1 MSLEILKVLGGIF
14 KGAPALPPPMQGND
28 AIVHGTIQGS
38 ADGVPADFRG
48 RAVRIDATD
57 IAAAAGDLGCE
68 IAAVRAVI
76 AVEAGGGSGF
86 LPDGR
91 PKILFEAHVFS
102 RETQG
107 RFDGSH
113 PRVSSPVWNRLLY
126 SGGAGE
132 YTRLAEAIAL
142 DRKAA
147 LRSASWGLF
156 QIMGN
161 NHDRCGYGTVNA
173 FVAAMCDDE
182 ANHLHAFMAFCRSG
196 GLDRHLRSK
205 DWASFARG
213 YNGANYAANRYDTK
227 LAAAYAQ
234 AKR

>member
-1 MSLEILKVLGGIF
+1 MSLEILKALAAIF
-14 KGAPALPPPMQGND
+14 KGERVTAEPGPATIKSDLHVAPPAG
-28 AIVHGTIQGS
+28 
-38 ADGVPADFRG
+38 DGVPADFRG
-48 RAVRIDATD
+48 RAVRIDNTD
-57 IAAAAGDLGCE
+57 IFAAAGALGCE
-68 IAAVRAVI
+68 VAAVRAVI
-76 AVEAGGGSGF
+76 AVEAAGSGF

-107 RFDGSH
+107 RFDVSH

-126 SGGAGE
+126 AGRAGE

-227 LAAAYAQ
+227 LAAAYEQ